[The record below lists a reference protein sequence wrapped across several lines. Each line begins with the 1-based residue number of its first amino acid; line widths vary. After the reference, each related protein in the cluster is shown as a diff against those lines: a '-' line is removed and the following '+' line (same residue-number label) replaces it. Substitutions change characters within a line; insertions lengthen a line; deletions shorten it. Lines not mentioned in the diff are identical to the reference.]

1 MNEEEKTMPPVRLSE
16 KWLLTIT
23 EASQYFGIGQ
33 GTLKRISDDPQCDFV
48 LWIGRKRMFKREQL
62 ERFLD
67 KAWSL

>member
-48 LWIGRKRMFKREQL
+48 LWIGRKRMFKRVQL
-62 ERFLD
+62 EGFLD
-67 KAWSL
+67 KTWSL

>member
-1 MNEEEKTMPPVRLSE
+1 MNEEGKTMLSVRLNE

-48 LWIGRKRMFKREQL
+48 LWIGRKRMFKRVQL
-62 ERFLD
+62 EKFLE
-67 KAWSL
+67 KTWSL

>member
-1 MNEEEKTMPPVRLSE
+1 MNEKEPNVPTVRLSE
-16 KWLLTIT
+16 KRLLTIT

-48 LWIGRKRMFKREQL
+48 LWIGRKRMFKRVQL
-62 ERFLD
+62 EKFIE

>member
-48 LWIGRKRMFKREQL
+48 LWIGRKRMFKRVQL

-67 KAWSL
+67 KAWSI